1 MAIADELMKSAQR
14 SYTLARAATNATTKS
29 QLVNLADDYCRQAN
43 EIRQISSLRLAQA
56 RRSQMQFD
64 DELPSNDSR
73 SRFVT
78 R

>member
-14 SYTLARAATNATTKS
+14 FYTLARAATNATTKS